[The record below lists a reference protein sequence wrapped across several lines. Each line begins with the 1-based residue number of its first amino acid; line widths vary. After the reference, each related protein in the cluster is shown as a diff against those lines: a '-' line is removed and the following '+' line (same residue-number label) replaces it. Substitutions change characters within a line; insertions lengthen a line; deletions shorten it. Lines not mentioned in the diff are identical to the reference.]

1 MLDKD
6 VIKRRLTALE
16 EYLSDLIKA
25 KDDKSWEEFSK
36 DKIFRRYVERTL
48 HMAVEACLD
57 IANNI
62 ISYEGYREP
71 KNNKDSFEV
80 LKEQGIISDELN
92 IQLTKMAQFRNVIV
106 HDYLK
111 IQPEIVYSI
120 LKKNIPDIIDYSI
133 KIKDAYKL

>member
-1 MLDKD
+1 MVDTD
-6 VIKRRLTALE
+6 VIQRRLTVLE
-16 EYLSDLIKA
+16 EYINDLTKA
-25 KDDKSWEEFSK
+25 KDDKCWEEFST

-92 IQLTKMAQFRNVIV
+92 IQLKKMAQFRNVIV
-106 HDYLK
+106 HDYLR
-111 IQPEIVYSI
+111 IQPEIVYAI
-120 LKKNIPDIIDYSI
+120 LKKNIPDIIHFA
-133 KIKDAYKL
+133 KRIKDNYL